1 MTLTS
6 TPSLAMI
13 RSLVDA
19 SKASEAATS
28 NRNSAL
34 EAVLFACWPPGPPGA
49 SNRQRSSVSGMLN
62 LVIVRPTH
70 SRTSYNGELMRD
82 RDQSVLNE
90 ILPPEE
96 RAIEAVVARYQRV
109 APAVTRFARSLA
121 GNEDLQVRLGTQA
134 AATDDTIIIDPGVF
148 QTAYARSA
156 PVTPSEVALTSALHE
171 VIHLIATDFDEERPI
186 PKEWLQFKEAETVD
200 PDPEPVMVPVSLF
213 EFGEMDEDIVRP
225 DFADDDL
232 DLDDDSSS
240 DPAAVPL
247 LSALSEIGGP
257 AAEAMF
263 LSIEDA
269 RQERAHFDAY
279 PGAGSVLK
287 DLYRTSVGHAMSTA
301 RPLGQFALA
310 CFLIAGGHEER
321 NDVQRRLDPHVALA
335 IDDAMAFMEPVSQI
349 DDPWA
354 VGTIALQLLAVA
366 KMHNLVQEGA
376 ASTTAREL
384 KAEMEADSAIIA
396 QTVDAVRMVTPSLAN
411 RDSYDQ
417 TRAASQSVSANEGKK
432 GEADTAGDPAT
443 DQIMKVSTAPTV
455 YLPTGKGGKLLVTE
469 MPYSFAM
476 FADQGRDMLVK
487 ASTDWGIAQ
496 HRVSGE
502 LYPLFL
508 ANQRRGLRSGFDA
521 GDLSPYAPLLLGA
534 GIYDRMF
541 ERRDLPSRRSY
552 ALSLLVDGSASM
564 LQPRAAGTRKSPWAM
579 AAAILGTWTLAR
591 LADELQIDF
600 EIAIFNR
607 SFVASPDDTEQSY
620 REMRTR
626 ATAGLRQSQKGNA
639 ERLTRTVNHYL
650 VKGFNDRWR
659 SSEDVLAGLFYTAA
673 APRDAATQARRT
685 PESSPPVSMFDKAA
699 NVDEFNVAHAAERL
713 NSQRA
718 THRILVVLADGM
730 TRGSVAALAETV
742 ASVERGGTTVLGIG
756 IGDDTVRNA
765 YSRAEVVE
773 RPLDLASAMVDGV
786 RSTLLRTIT
795 QSETDAW
802 WIHAGD
808 QFVDTFAS

>member
-1 MTLTS
+1 
-6 TPSLAMI
+6 
-13 RSLVDA
+13 
-19 SKASEAATS
+19 
-28 NRNSAL
+28 
-34 EAVLFACWPPGPPGA
+34 
-49 SNRQRSSVSGMLN
+49 
-62 LVIVRPTH
+62 
-70 SRTSYNGELMRD
+70 MRD

-121 GNEDLQVRLGTQA
+121 GNDELQVRLGTQA
-134 AATDDTIIIDPGVF
+134 TATDETIIIDPGVF

-171 VIHLIATDFDEERPI
+171 VIHLIATDLDEERPI
-186 PKEWLQFKEAETVD
+186 PKEWFQFKAE
-200 PDPEPVMVPVSLF
+200 PLESPEPEPVMVPIGLF
-213 EFGEMDEDIVRP
+213 EFGEMEEDVIRP
-225 DFADDDL
+225 EVSEDDL
-232 DLDDDSSS
+232 DLDDATK
-240 DPAAVPL
+240 DPGAVPL
-247 LSALSEIGGP
+247 LTALHEIGGP

-269 RQERAHFDAY
+269 RQERSHFDAY

-287 DLYRTSVGHAMSTA
+287 DLYRTSVGHAMGTA

-321 NDVQRRLDPHVALA
+321 DDVQRRLDAHVALA
-335 IDDAMAFMEPVSQI
+335 IDDAMAFMEPVSRI

-366 KMHNLVQEGA
+366 RMHGLVQEGA
-376 ASTTAREL
+376 ASTTARGL
-384 KAEMEADSAIIA
+384 KAEMEADSATIS
-396 QTVDAVRMVTPSLAN
+396 QTVDAVRLVSPSLAN
-411 RDSYDQ
+411 RDSYEQ
-417 TRAASQSVSANEGKK
+417 TRSAAQSVSAHEGKK

-443 DQIMKVSTAPTV
+443 DQLMKVSTAPTV

-469 MPYSFAM
+469 MPFSFST
-476 FADQGRDMLVK
+476 FAAQGRDMLVT
-487 ASTDWGIAQ
+487 ASDDWGIAQ

-508 ANQRRGLRSGFDA
+508 ANQRRGLRSGYDA

-564 LQPRAAGTRKSPWAM
+564 LQPRSAGTRKSPWAM
-579 AAAILGTWTLAR
+579 AAALLGAWTLAR

-620 REMRTR
+620 REMRTK

-650 VKGFNDRWR
+650 VKGFSDRWR
-659 SSEDVLAGLFYTAA
+659 ATEDVLAGLFYTAG
-673 APRDAATQARRT
+673 APRDAASHARRE
-685 PESSPPVSMFDKAA
+685 PETSPPVSMFDKAA
-699 NVDEFNVAHAAERL
+699 NVDEFNVAHAAQRL
-713 NSQRA
+713 NAQNA

-756 IGDDTVRNA
+756 IGDDTVRAA
-765 YSRAEVVE
+765 YSRAQVVE

-786 RSTLLRTIT
+786 RSTLLKTIT
-795 QSETDAW
+795 ESGTGAW
-802 WIHAGD
+802 WVDAGD
-808 QFVDTFAS
+808 QFVETFAS

>member
-1 MTLTS
+1 
-6 TPSLAMI
+6 
-13 RSLVDA
+13 
-19 SKASEAATS
+19 
-28 NRNSAL
+28 
-34 EAVLFACWPPGPPGA
+34 
-49 SNRQRSSVSGMLN
+49 
-62 LVIVRPTH
+62 
-70 SRTSYNGELMRD
+70 MRD
-82 RDQSVLNE
+82 RDQSILNE
-90 ILPPEE
+90 ILPPED

-121 GNEDLQVRLGTQA
+121 GNEELQVRLGTQA
-134 AATDDTIIIDPGVF
+134 TATEDTIIIDPGVF

-171 VIHLIATDFDEERPI
+171 VIHLIATDLDEERPI
-186 PKEWLQFKEAETVD
+186 PKEWLQFKTVEHDD
-200 PDPEPVMVPVSLF
+200 PDPEPVMVPVGLF
-213 EFGEMDEDIVRP
+213 EFGEMEEDLIRP
-225 DFADDDL
+225 DLTEDDL
-232 DLDDDSSS
+232 DLEDEADT

-247 LSALSEIGGP
+247 LTALHEIGGP

-269 RQERAHFDAY
+269 RQERSHFDAY

-287 DLYRTSVGHAMSTA
+287 DLYRTSVGHAMATA

-310 CFLIAGGHEER
+310 CFLIAGNHEDR
-321 NDVQRRLDPHVALA
+321 NDVQRRLDPHVAVA
-335 IDDAMAFMEPVSQI
+335 IDDAVAFMEPVSQI

-366 KMHNLVQEGA
+366 KMHGLVQEGA
-376 ASTTAREL
+376 ASTSARGL
-384 KAEMEADSAIIA
+384 KAEMEADSATIA
-396 QTVDAVRMVTPSLAN
+396 QTVDAVRMVSPSLAN
-411 RDSYDQ
+411 RDSYEQ
-417 TRAASQSVSANEGKK
+417 TRSAAQSVSAQEGKK
-432 GEADTAGDPAT
+432 GDADTAGDPAT
-443 DQIMKVSTAPTV
+443 DQLMKVSTAPTV
-455 YLPTGKGGKLLVTE
+455 YLPTGKGGKLLVTD
-469 MPYSFAM
+469 MPYSFSM
-476 FADQGRDMLVK
+476 FAPQGRDMLIK
-487 ASTDWGIAQ
+487 ASADWGVAQ

-521 GDLSPYAPLLLGA
+521 GDLSPYTPLLLGA

-564 LQPRAAGTRKSPWAM
+564 LQPRSAGTRKSPWAL
-579 AAAILGTWTLAR
+579 AAALLGAWTLAR

-620 REMRTR
+620 RDMRTR

-650 VKGFNDRWR
+650 VKGFGDRWR
-659 SSEDVLAGLFYTAA
+659 ASEDVLAGLFYTAA
-673 APRDAATQARRT
+673 APREAASHARRE
-685 PESSPPVSMFDKAA
+685 PESSAPVSMFDKAA

-713 NSQRA
+713 NAQKA

-742 ASVERGGTTVLGIG
+742 ATVERGGTTVLGIG
-756 IGDDTVRNA
+756 IGDDTVRSA
-765 YSRAEVVE
+765 YSRAQVVE
-773 RPLDLASAMVDGV
+773 RPLDLASAMVEGV
-786 RSTLLRTIT
+786 RSTLLKTIT
-795 QSETDAW
+795 ESGTDAW
-802 WIHAGD
+802 WAHAGD
-808 QFVDTFAS
+808 QAIESFIN